1 MKLNFSLD
9 VIKCTAITTSPTGTE
24 FALAT
29 TEGVSIYSRDS
40 ENFSPIGLNETATP
54 ANLLKALDAKKFGEA
69 IIMSLSINE
78 PSLIRQ
84 TFETIPMKEITLLAS
99 TIPSSYAIPAL
110 GFVAR

>member
-1 MKLNFSLD
+1 M
-9 VIKCTAITTSPTGTE
+9 IKCTAITTSPTGTE

-54 ANLLKALDAKKFGEA
+54 ANLLKALDSKNFGEA

-99 TIPSSYAIPAL
+99 TIPASYAIPAL